1 MISFKVR
8 NGLHT
13 RHYRVKQGENNKHFF
28 LVHHTTFQ
36 TLRELIEFYSKNE
49 GGLCAKLHE
58 PCVKVSEELK
68 PTD

>member
-13 RHYRVKQGENNKHFF
+13 RHYRVKQGENDKHFF
-28 LVHHTTFQ
+28 LVHLTAFQ

-49 GGLCAKLHE
+49 SGLCSKLQE